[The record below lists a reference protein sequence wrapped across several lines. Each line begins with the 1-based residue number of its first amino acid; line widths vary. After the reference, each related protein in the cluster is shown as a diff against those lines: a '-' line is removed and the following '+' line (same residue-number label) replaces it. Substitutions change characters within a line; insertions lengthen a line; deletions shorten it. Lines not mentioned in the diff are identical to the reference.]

1 MVTSQVVE
9 GYKYMY
15 STIIMS
21 VSLWISLTFERQ
33 NARGEERQRDSRN
46 QIDTSV
52 MSTGIVKNI
61 FAALNVKISK
71 KRILTCVVLNKDIT
85 KITMCV

>member
-9 GYKYMY
+9 GYKYMF

-33 NARGEERQRDSRN
+33 NARGEERQERQRDSRN
-46 QIDTSV
+46 RIDISA
-52 MSTGIVKNI
+52 MSTGIVNNI

-71 KRILTCVVLNKDIT
+71 KRIFNLCSIK
-85 KITMCV
+85 